1 MHGRNIL
8 PLTIAA
14 FEFLQL
20 QVVVGEEKH
29 FLYSL
34 RLSPWGPVNWTNKGQ
49 INQRKGAQF
58 LFLPTQEFT
67 ERK

>member
-34 RLSPWGPVNWTNKGQ
+34 RLSP
-49 INQRKGAQF
+49 
-58 LFLPTQEFT
+58 
-67 ERK
+67 